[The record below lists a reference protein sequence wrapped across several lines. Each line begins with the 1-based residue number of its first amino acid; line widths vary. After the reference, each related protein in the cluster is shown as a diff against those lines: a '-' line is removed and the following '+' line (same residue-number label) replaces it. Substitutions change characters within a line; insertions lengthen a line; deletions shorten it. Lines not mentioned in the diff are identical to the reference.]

1 MVSRLVRFGS
11 FVGNILSLSARV
23 AGAIHGLRLRGR
35 VLHLPQ
41 HLFSPPFSS
50 VSSNQTVKSNKIE
63 AIQLPKAEVSGSNS
77 NVKKANLF
85 ARRKESVKLP
95 NYDDGC
101 GGNLYPIS
109 AFLNHP
115 SGVETILNKDALQS
129 LQSLDSNTYRC
140 TLQKIQLLNFEVAP
154 VLDLRVT
161 TTNEDCIVEM
171 LSCKFEG
178 SEAMECQND
187 HFSASMV
194 NHMKWDASTSEPSLD
209 VDVKL
214 SITLE
219 FCFVYHLQI
228 YTRPFTLLPVSA
240 VENPGNLIMQRL
252 VDKLVSLLVERLLQD
267 YDKWV
272 QEQLEISP

>member
-1 MVSRLVRFGS
+1 MACGCGGECSIFLNTSSPLLSHRSLPTKRLKDRATQSVVMGITRC
-11 FVGNILSLSARV
+11 RV
-23 AGAIHGLRLRGR
+23 Q
-35 VLHLPQ
+35 V
-41 HLFSPPFSS
+41 PFSFPGI
-50 VSSNQTVKSNKIE
+50 TRSNKIE

-219 FCFVYHLQI
+219 I